1 MVSITGG
8 INWVKQQARD
18 PHRYAVRAKE
28 VLGAACSGAV
38 FGAVSKAV
46 QDYVGSPQAQRDA
59 LSHAVYSTAAI
70 GGAAALIV
78 GGMAGYRIV
87 ESMPA
92 RKPPKMEGRGRGRR
106 GRCCLA
112 PAPRLPR
119 CHSSSS
125 RPLRRSSWPSGWR
138 RICRTAGAVS
148 SKVVQSFI
156 ANLHSREATQW
167 QPAGNR
173 HQITADVMQIV
184 RCLCDSLPRMSLL
197 SIPALTAS
205 YAAAIG
211 SHTGLGAAGSLL
223 GHVYDWARGT
233 DRYQNLTHD
242 HGYAQ
247 ENRHVVPEPCAQLGM
262 KVALGL
268 AVAWAASSIA
278 PGIIDATNAST
289 EMKLV
294 TFALVGCAVNALFAD
309 PARQLIRV
317 SAPPQNPAVE
327 QPHQQ
332 NAGHVALQGNPQQND
347 QQPPPDTLADDQI
360 GGHDG
365 DPPVD
370 PENGVEMEVLTN
382 IP

>member
-46 QDYVGSPQAQRDA
+46 KDYVGSPQAQRDA

-87 ESMPA
+87 ENA
-92 RKPPKMEGRGRGRR
+92 GAETAENGRPRRGRR
-106 GRCCLA
+106 ALLFGAGSACRDAIPQALDRFGGA
-112 PAPRLPR
+112 AGPA
-119 CHSSSS
+119 
-125 RPLRRSSWPSGWR
+125 
-138 RICRTAGAVS
+138 AGAVS
-148 SKVVQSFI
+148 VERGGRGVIESRAVLHRQS
-156 ANLHSREATQW
+156 AQSRGHAMAAGR
-167 QPAGNR
+167 QPASDHGGR
-173 HQITADVMQIV
+173 HAD
-184 RCLCDSLPRMSLL
+184 RPLPLRQ
-197 SIPALTAS
+197 PAQDVAAPFPLTAS

-278 PGIIDATNAST
+278 RHHRCDERIDRNEAGDLRPGG
-289 EMKLV
+289 LRRQ
-294 TFALVGCAVNALFAD
+294 CAVRRSRQTAD
-309 PARQLIRV
+309 PCFRAATEPGRGT
-317 SAPPQNPAVE
+317 APPAE
-327 QPHQQ
+327 RGTRG
-332 NAGHVALQGNPQQND
+332 AAGNPQQND